1 VVQEEEKRMKLPVV
15 WTSPANVQL
24 AGLHEYIAES
34 NEPAADQQAVILLNA
49 TNNLSGFPEMG
60 RPGRRRGTRELVVN
74 GTPYIVAYRIR
85 LTVIEILAV
94 IHGARRWPRRFG
106 E

>member
-1 VVQEEEKRMKLPVV
+1 MKMPIV
-15 WTSPANVQL
+15 WTSQANVQL
-24 AGLHEYIAES
+24 ADLYEYISES
-34 NEPAADQQAVILLNA
+34 NEPAADQQVAILLYA
-49 TNNLSGFPEMG
+49 TNTLSDFPEMG

>member
-1 VVQEEEKRMKLPVV
+1 MKMLIV
-15 WTSPANVQL
+15 WTSPASEQL
-24 AGLHEYIAES
+24 ADLHQYIAES
-34 NEPAADQQAVILLNA
+34 NGPAADQQVAILFNA
-49 TNNLSGFPEMG
+49 TNNLSDFPEMG
-60 RPGRRRGTRELVVN
+60 RPARRRGTRELVVS

-94 IHGARRWPRRFG
+94 IHGARRWPRSFG